1 VDSHKEDAMIEL
13 IQNRRFKQASLAT
26 ADRLL
31 RVIEHD
37 ASAFSSEDRE
47 RRPRLTTSE
56 RLERLRQRAVTR

>member
-1 VDSHKEDAMIEL
+1 MIDP
-13 IQNRRFKQASLAT
+13 IQNRGFKQASLAT

-37 ASAFSSEDRE
+37 ASAFSDEDRE
-47 RRPRLTTSE
+47 RPTRLTAEE